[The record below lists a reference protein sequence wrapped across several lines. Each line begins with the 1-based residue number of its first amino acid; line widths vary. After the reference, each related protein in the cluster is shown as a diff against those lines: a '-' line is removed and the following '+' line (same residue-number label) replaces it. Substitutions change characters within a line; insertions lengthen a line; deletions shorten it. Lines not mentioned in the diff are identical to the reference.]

1 MVRSENRV
9 ANPVRTNIELSEK
22 VLELNK
28 QLAKDPENAELWIKR
43 GLALVEQNLM
53 REAVESYSK
62 ALCLDPFNWLG
73 YRNRAHRHLSCWEFQ
88 EACSDFIMSTRLVP
102 NTVDIHEIWEAWY
115 LLALSHYLLGEYE
128 KAADAYK
135 TCYSLA
141 RGDDIITTTGWYWST
156 LMRLDRKEEAEG
168 ILAFIT
174 KDMKFEASRE
184 AYFST
189 LRMFK
194 GWVSPEDTE
203 AQCNMPDCKDKF
215 TRLYAIS
222 NYYYITG
229 DLDNSNRVIDRILD
243 EAGPEWWMV
252 FGYLAAMVDKKA
264 RSNA

>member
-1 MVRSENRV
+1 MVRSENQV

-28 QLAKDPENAELWIKR
+28 QLAKDPENAKLWIKR

-62 ALCLDPFNWLG
+62 A
-73 YRNRAHRHLSCWEFQ
+73 
-88 EACSDFIMSTRLVP
+88 
-102 NTVDIHEIWEAWY
+102 
-115 LLALSHYLLGEYE
+115 HYLLGEYE

>member
-1 MVRSENRV
+1 MVRSENQV
-9 ANPVRTNIELSEK
+9 ANPVRTNIELSDK
-22 VLELNK
+22 VKEINK
-28 QLAKDPENAELWIKR
+28 QLEQNPENSELWIKR

-88 EACSDFIMSTRLVP
+88 EACSDFTMSTRLVP
-102 NTVDIHEIWEAWY
+102 NTVDIHEM
-115 LLALSHYLLGEYE
+115 LGEYE
-128 KAADAYK
+128 KAVEAYK

-156 LMRLDRKEEAEG
+156 LMRLGRKEEAEKV
-168 ILAFIT
+168 LAPIT
-174 KDMKFEASRE
+174 KDMQFEESRE

-194 GWVSPEDTE
+194 GWVSPEESEKLCD
-203 AQCNMPDCKDKF
+203 MDDCKDKF

-229 DLDNSNRVIDRILD
+229 DMENSNRVIDRILT

-264 RSNA
+264 RENA